1 MKLFASI
8 DQGTSSTRTIIF
20 DKDLKTVDSRQE
32 AYELNFPNS
41 GWVEIDPE
49 VLRNSV
55 MNTMEPLVDKYKDK
69 LNSISITNQR
79 ESTIIW
85 NKKTGNAI
93 YPIIVWQDRRTEGY
107 CNELKRQG
115 HESMIQNKTGLV
127 IDPYFSATKI
137 KWILNNVKQAKVL
150 LKSNNL
156 LFGTVDTFLIW
167 KLTKGKQHLTE
178 ASNASRTMLYNINN
192 NKWDKEILKKLNIPQ
207 KILPEVKNSADNFG
221 KTDKKITGVEISIS
235 AVLGD
240 QQAAAFGQTCFEKGS
255 IKSTYGTGAFVIM
268 NTGPKKI
275 NSKNKLLTTICYRLN
290 NKNTY
295 ALEGSIFIAGAGVQ
309 WLRDKVK
316 LIKKAPETEK
326 ISKSSKV
333 NDGVFVVPAFSG
345 MGAPYWRPD
354 ARGVITG
361 LTRDSD
367 WKSIVRATVES
378 VGYQSFDLFDSMNKD
393 GLKPKIVKVDGGMVA
408 NNWFTQFLA
417 DIINLKV
424 VRPKILETT
433 ALGVALL
440 AGLQIGEY
448 KSLNQIKNMW
458 KKDRV
463 FSPNIKKT
471 LRNELLAGWKLAIPG
486 PPLRTLC
493 LLFERFHPRGTRSPA
508 RPPILRSLQ
517 LPVLRLRYGR
527 FGFHLRHSIPQ
538 HVPPL

>member
-1 MKLFASI
+1 LKKFIISI
-8 DQGTSSTRTIIF
+8 DQGTTSSRVILF
-20 DKDLKTVDSRQE
+20 DTKGNIVFVSQ
-32 AYELNFPNS
+32 YEFKQYFPKN
-41 GWVEIDPE
+41 GWVEHNPNEIWSTT
-49 VLRNSV
+49 LRALKQVIN
-55 MNTMEPLVDKYKDK
+55 KAKK
-69 LNSISITNQR
+69 LKGHILTIGITNQR
-79 ESTIIW
+79 ETTILW
-85 NKKTGNAI
+85 NKKTGKPIYNA
-93 YPIIVWQDRRTEGY
+93 IVWQDRRTQDY
-107 CNELKRQG
+107 CKLLKKKNYENSFR
-115 HESMIQNKTGLV
+115 NKTGLF

-137 KWILNNVKQAKVL
+137 KWILDNVKISKKL
-150 LKSNNL
+150 LGSNDL

-192 NKWDKEILKKLNIPQ
+192 NKWDKEILKKLNIPK

-326 ISKSSKV
+326 ISKSSKI

-393 GLKPKIVKVDGGMVA
+393 GLKPRIVKVDGGMVA

-440 AGLQIGEY
+440 AGYQIREY

-463 FSPNIKKT
+463 FNPKMKQNFRKD
-471 LRNELLAGWKLAIPG
+471 LLNGWKLAIKK
-486 PPLRTLC
+486 TL
-493 LLFERFHPRGTRSPA
+493 A
-508 RPPILRSLQ
+508 
-517 LPVLRLRYGR
+517 
-527 FGFHLRHSIPQ
+527 
-538 HVPPL
+538 